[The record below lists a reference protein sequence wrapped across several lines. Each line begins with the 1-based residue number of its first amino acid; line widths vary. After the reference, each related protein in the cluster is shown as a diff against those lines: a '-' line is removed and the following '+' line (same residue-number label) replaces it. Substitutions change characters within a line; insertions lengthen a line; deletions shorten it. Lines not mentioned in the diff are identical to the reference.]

1 MNSPSILIVDDEPNN
16 FAVIAAQL
24 SEFNYEIH
32 YASSGQDALTHLDIY
47 NPDLILLDVMMP
59 GINGIQVCQQIKAM
73 PKWQAVPIVMVT
85 ALSSKADL
93 AKCLDAGADDF
104 ISKPVNSEELR
115 ARVKSML
122 RIKKQF
128 DKIQSLSLIQE
139 NTIDTLKISLGA
151 LRGNLASN
159 LSHELNPPLYGI
171 IAITAS
177 IEVIKDY
184 LQDMEIAPAL
194 EMLDLVEQS
203 ACRIEMLTKRL
214 LVYFELETFVSKQYP
229 VKPMRTKFS
238 STTLRSQAQ
247 SSNRSN
253 DLVFSLEDAEILLS
267 EQYLSTLLYELVDNA
282 LKFSSSGTSIT
293 VSSQIEGDMLKLSV
307 LDLGR
312 GMTEEQIAKIDA
324 FIQFERETY
333 EQQGT
338 GLGLTISRKIA
349 ELTGGKFWI
358 TSVYQ
363 HETKVHLTLPIAC
376 SYLKSNNAF

>member
-1 MNSPSILIVDDEPNN
+1 MNAPSILIVDDEPNN
-16 FAVIAAQL
+16 LDVIVAQL
-24 SEFNYEIH
+24 SDCDYQIH
-32 YASSGQDALTHLDIY
+32 YASSGQEALSSLDIY

-59 GINGIQVCQQIKAM
+59 GINGIEVCQQIKAM

-104 ISKPVNSEELR
+104 ISKPVKSEELR

-238 STTLRSQAQ
+238 STAIETTLRSQAQ

-363 HETKVHLTLPIAC
+363 HETKVHLTLPLAR
-376 SYLKSNNAF
+376 S

>member
-1 MNSPSILIVDDEPNN
+1 MNAPSILIVDDEPNN
-16 FAVIAAQL
+16 LDVIVAQL
-24 SEFNYEIH
+24 SDCDYQIH
-32 YASSGQDALTHLDIY
+32 YASSGQEALSSLDIY

-59 GINGIQVCQQIKAM
+59 GINGIEVCRQIKAM

-85 ALSSKADL
+85 ALSSKSDL
-93 AKCLDAGADDF
+93 AKCLGAGADDF
-104 ISKPVNSEELR
+104 ISKPVNPEELR

-128 DKIQSLSLIQE
+128 DKIQSLTQIQE

-214 LVYFELETFVSKQYP
+214 LVYFELEAFVSKQHP
-229 VKPMRTKFS
+229 VNPMRTKFS
-238 STTLRSQAQ
+238 STAIETTLRSQAE

-282 LKFSSSGTSIT
+282 LKFSPLGTPIT

-338 GLGLTISRKIA
+338 GLGLTICRKIA

-358 TSVYQ
+358 ASVYQ
-363 HETKVHLTLPIAC
+363 QETKVHVTLPLAR
-376 SYLKSNNAF
+376 S

>member
-1 MNSPSILIVDDEPNN
+1 MNAPSILIVDDEPNN
-16 FAVIAAQL
+16 FDVIAAQL
-24 SEFNYEIH
+24 SDCDYQIH
-32 YASSGQDALTHLDIY
+32 YAFSGQEALSSLDIY

-59 GINGIQVCQQIKAM
+59 GINGIEVCQQIKAM

-85 ALSSKADL
+85 ALSSKSDL
-93 AKCLDAGADDF
+93 AKCLGAGADDF
-104 ISKPVNSEELR
+104 ISKPVNPEELR

-128 DKIQSLSLIQE
+128 DKIQSLTQIQE

-159 LSHELNPPLYGI
+159 LSHELNTPLYGI
-171 IAITAS
+171 IAP
-177 IEVIKDY
+177 IELIKDF
-184 LQDMEIAPAL
+184 LKDMEEIAPAL

-214 LVYFELETFVSKQYP
+214 LVYFELEAFVSKQYP

-238 STTLRSQAQ
+238 STAIETTLRSQAQ

-307 LDLGR
+307 MDLGR

-338 GLGLTISRKIA
+338 GLGLIISRKIA
-349 ELTGGKFWI
+349 ELTGGQFWI
-358 TSVYQ
+358 ESVYQ
-363 HETKVHLTLPIAC
+363 HETKVHLTLPIAR
-376 SYLKSNNAF
+376 S

>member
-1 MNSPSILIVDDEPNN
+1 
-16 FAVIAAQL
+16 VIAAQL
-24 SEFNYEIH
+24 SDCDYLMD
-32 YASSGQDALTHLDIY
+32 YASSGQEALSSLDIY

-59 GINGIQVCQQIKAM
+59 GINGIEVCRQIKAM

-85 ALSSKADL
+85 ALSSKSDL
-93 AKCLDAGADDF
+93 AKCLGAGADDF
-104 ISKPVNSEELR
+104 ISKPVNPEELR

-128 DKIQSLSLIQE
+128 DKIQSLTQIQE

-214 LVYFELETFVSKQYP
+214 LVYFELEAFVSKQHP
-229 VKPMRTKFS
+229 VNPMRTKFS
-238 STTLRSQAQ
+238 STAIETTLRSQAE

-338 GLGLTISRKIA
+338 GLGLTICRKIA

-358 TSVYQ
+358 ASVYQ
-363 HETKVHLTLPIAC
+363 QETKVHVTLPLAR
-376 SYLKSNNAF
+376 S

>member
-1 MNSPSILIVDDEPNN
+1 MNAPSILIVDDEPNN
-16 FAVIAAQL
+16 LDVIVAQL
-24 SEFNYEIH
+24 SDCDYQID
-32 YASSGQDALTHLDIY
+32 YASSGQEALSSLDIY

-59 GINGIQVCQQIKAM
+59 GINGIEVCQQIKAM

-85 ALSSKADL
+85 ALSSKSDL
-93 AKCLDAGADDF
+93 AQCLGAGADDF

-128 DKIQSLSLIQE
+128 DKIQSLTQIQE

-203 ACRIEMLTKRL
+203 ASRIEILTKRL
-214 LVYFELETFVSKQYP
+214 LVYFELEAFVSKQHP
-229 VKPMRTKFS
+229 VNPMRTKFS
-238 STTLRSQAQ
+238 STAIETTLRSQAQ
-247 SSNRSN
+247 SANRSN

-282 LKFSSSGTSIT
+282 LKFSPLGTSIT

-338 GLGLTISRKIA
+338 GLGLTICRKIA
-349 ELTGGKFWI
+349 ELTGGQFWI

-363 HETKVHLTLPIAC
+363 QETTVHLTLPIAR
-376 SYLKSNNAF
+376 S

>member
-1 MNSPSILIVDDEPNN
+1 MNAPSILIVDDEPSN
-16 FAVIAAQL
+16 FDVIAAQL
-24 SEFNYEIH
+24 SDCDYLMD
-32 YASSGQDALTHLDIY
+32 YASSGQEALSSLDIY

-59 GINGIQVCQQIKAM
+59 GINGIEVCQQIKAM

-85 ALSSKADL
+85 ALSSKSDL
-93 AKCLDAGADDF
+93 AQCLGAGADDF

-128 DKIQSLSLIQE
+128 DKIQSLTQIQE

-203 ACRIEMLTKRL
+203 ASRIEILTKRL
-214 LVYFELETFVSKQYP
+214 LVYFELEAFVSKQHP

-238 STTLRSQAQ
+238 STVIETTLRSQAQ
-247 SSNRSN
+247 SANRSN

-282 LKFSSSGTSIT
+282 LKFSPLGTSIT

-338 GLGLTISRKIA
+338 GLGLTICRKIA
-349 ELTGGKFWI
+349 ELTGGQFWI

-363 HETKVHLTLPIAC
+363 QETTVHLTLPIAR
-376 SYLKSNNAF
+376 S

>member
-1 MNSPSILIVDDEPNN
+1 MNAPSILIVDDEPNN
-16 FAVIAAQL
+16 LDVIVAQL
-24 SEFNYEIH
+24 SDCDYQIH
-32 YASSGQDALTHLDIY
+32 YASSGQEALSSLDIY

-59 GINGIQVCQQIKAM
+59 GINGIEVCQQIKAM

-139 NTIDTLKISLGA
+139 NTIDTLKTSLGEM
-151 LRGNLASN
+151 RGNLASN
-159 LSHELNPPLYGI
+159 LSHELNTPLYGI
-171 IAITAS
+171 IAP
-177 IEVIKDY
+177 IELIKDF
-184 LQDMEIAPAL
+184 LKDMEETAPAL

-214 LVYFELETFVSKQYP
+214 LVYFELEAFVSKQYP

-238 STTLRSQAQ
+238 STAIETTLRSQAE

-358 TSVYQ
+358 ASVYQ
-363 HETKVHLTLPIAC
+363 HETKVHLTLPLAR
-376 SYLKSNNAF
+376 S

>member
-1 MNSPSILIVDDEPNN
+1 MNAPSILIVDDEPSN
-16 FAVIAAQL
+16 FDVIAAQL
-24 SEFNYEIH
+24 SDCDYLMD
-32 YASSGQDALTHLDIY
+32 YASSGQEALSSLDIY

-59 GINGIQVCQQIKAM
+59 GINGIEVCQQIKAM

-85 ALSSKADL
+85 ALSSKSDL

-238 STTLRSQAQ
+238 STAIETTLRSQAQ

-363 HETKVHLTLPIAC
+363 HETKVHLTLPLAR
-376 SYLKSNNAF
+376 S

>member
-1 MNSPSILIVDDEPNN
+1 MNAPSILIVDDEPNN
-16 FAVIAAQL
+16 FDVIAAQL
-24 SEFNYEIH
+24 SDCDYQIH
-32 YASSGQDALTHLDIY
+32 YAFSGQEALSSLDIY

-59 GINGIQVCQQIKAM
+59 GINGIQVCQHIKAM

-85 ALSSKADL
+85 ALSSKSDL
-93 AKCLDAGADDF
+93 AQCLGAGADDF
-104 ISKPVNSEELR
+104 ISKPVNPEELR

-128 DKIQSLSLIQE
+128 DKIQSLTQIQE

-159 LSHELNPPLYGI
+159 LSHELNTPLYGI
-171 IAITAS
+171 IAP
-177 IEVIKDY
+177 IELIKDF
-184 LQDMEIAPAL
+184 LKDMEEIAPAL

-214 LVYFELETFVSKQYP
+214 LVYFELEAFVSKQYP

-238 STTLRSQAQ
+238 STVIETTLRSQAQ
-247 SSNRSN
+247 SANRSN

-282 LKFSSSGTSIT
+282 LKFSPLGTSIT

-338 GLGLTISRKIA
+338 GLGLIISRKIA
-349 ELTGGKFWI
+349 ELTGGQFWI
-358 TSVYQ
+358 ESVYQ
-363 HETKVHLTLPIAC
+363 HETKVHLTLPLVC
-376 SYLKSNNAF
+376 S

>member
-1 MNSPSILIVDDEPNN
+1 MNAPSILIVDDEPSN
-16 FAVIAAQL
+16 FDVIAAQL
-24 SEFNYEIH
+24 SDCDYLMD
-32 YASSGQDALTHLDIY
+32 YASSGQEALSSLDIY

-59 GINGIQVCQQIKAM
+59 GINGIEVCQQIKAM

-104 ISKPVNSEELR
+104 ISKPVNPEELR

-128 DKIQSLSLIQE
+128 DKIQSLSQIQE

-159 LSHELNPPLYGI
+159 LSHELNTPLYGI
-171 IAITAS
+171 IAP
-177 IEVIKDY
+177 IELIKDF
-184 LQDMEIAPAL
+184 LKDMEEIAPAL

-238 STTLRSQAQ
+238 STAIETTLRSQAQ

-363 HETKVHLTLPIAC
+363 HETKVHLTLPLAR
-376 SYLKSNNAF
+376 S

>member
-1 MNSPSILIVDDEPNN
+1 MNAPSILIVDDEPSN
-16 FAVIAAQL
+16 FDVIAAQL
-24 SEFNYEIH
+24 SDCDYLMD
-32 YASSGQDALTHLDIY
+32 YASSGQEALSSLDIY

-59 GINGIQVCQQIKAM
+59 GINGIEVCQQIKAM

-85 ALSSKADL
+85 ALSSKSDL
-93 AKCLDAGADDF
+93 AQCLGAGADDF

-128 DKIQSLSLIQE
+128 DKIQSLTQIQE

-203 ACRIEMLTKRL
+203 ASRIEILTKRL
-214 LVYFELETFVSKQYP
+214 LVYFELEAFVSKQHP
-229 VKPMRTKFS
+229 VNPMRTKFS
-238 STTLRSQAQ
+238 STAIETTLRSQAQ
-247 SSNRSN
+247 SANRSN

-282 LKFSSSGTSIT
+282 LKFSPLGTSIT

-338 GLGLTISRKIA
+338 GLGLTICRKIA
-349 ELTGGKFWI
+349 ELTGGQFWI

-363 HETKVHLTLPIAC
+363 QETTVHLTLPIAR
-376 SYLKSNNAF
+376 S

>member
-1 MNSPSILIVDDEPNN
+1 MNAPSILIVDDEPNN
-16 FAVIAAQL
+16 LDVIVAQL
-24 SEFNYEIH
+24 SDCDYQIH
-32 YASSGQDALTHLDIY
+32 YASSGQEALSSLDIY

-59 GINGIQVCQQIKAM
+59 GINGIEVCQQIKAM

-104 ISKPVNSEELR
+104 ISKPVNPEELR

-128 DKIQSLSLIQE
+128 DKIQSLSQIQE

-159 LSHELNPPLYGI
+159 LSHELNTPLYGI
-171 IAITAS
+171 IAP
-177 IEVIKDY
+177 IELIKDF
-184 LQDMEIAPAL
+184 LKDMEEIAPAL

-238 STTLRSQAQ
+238 STAIETTLRSQAQ

-363 HETKVHLTLPIAC
+363 HETKVHLTLPLAR
-376 SYLKSNNAF
+376 S

>member
-1 MNSPSILIVDDEPNN
+1 MNAPSILIVDDEPNN
-16 FAVIAAQL
+16 FDVIAAQL
-24 SEFNYEIH
+24 SDCDYLIH
-32 YASSGQDALTHLDIY
+32 YAFSGQQALSSLDIY

-73 PKWQAVPIVMVT
+73 PKWEAVPIVMVT

-104 ISKPVNSEELR
+104 ISKPVNPEELR

-128 DKIQSLSLIQE
+128 DKIQSLSQIQE

-159 LSHELNPPLYGI
+159 LSHELNTPLYGI
-171 IAITAS
+171 IAP
-177 IEVIKDY
+177 IELIKDF
-184 LQDMEIAPAL
+184 LKDMEEIAPAL

-214 LVYFELETFVSKQYP
+214 LVYFELEAFVSKQHL
-229 VKPMRTKFS
+229 VKLMRTKFS
-238 STTLRSQAQ
+238 STAIETTLRSQAQ

-253 DLVFSLEDAEILLS
+253 DLVFSLEDAEIALS

-282 LKFSSSGTSIT
+282 LKFSTSGTSIT
-293 VSSQIEGDMLKLSV
+293 VSSQIEGDILKLSV

-338 GLGLTISRKIA
+338 GLGLTICRKIA
-349 ELTGGKFWI
+349 ELIGGQFWI

-363 HETKVHLTLPIAC
+363 HETKVHLTLPLAR
-376 SYLKSNNAF
+376 S

>member
-1 MNSPSILIVDDEPNN
+1 MNAPSILIVDDEPSN
-16 FAVIAAQL
+16 FDVIAAQL
-24 SEFNYEIH
+24 SDCDYLMD
-32 YASSGQDALTHLDIY
+32 YASSGQEALSSLDIY

-59 GINGIQVCQQIKAM
+59 GINGIEVCQQIKAM
-73 PKWQAVPIVMVT
+73 PKWEAVPIVMVT

-93 AKCLDAGADDF
+93 AQCLGAGADDF
-104 ISKPVNSEELR
+104 ISKPVNPEELR

-128 DKIQSLSLIQE
+128 DKIQSLSQIQE
-139 NTIDTLKISLGA
+139 NTIDTLRISLGA

-203 ACRIEMLTKRL
+203 ASRIEILTKRL
-214 LVYFELETFVSKQYP
+214 LVYFELEAFVSKQHP
-229 VKPMRTKFS
+229 VNPMRTKFS
-238 STTLRSQAQ
+238 STAIETTLRSQAQ

-253 DLVFSLEDAEILLS
+253 DLVFSLEDAEIMLS

-282 LKFSSSGTSIT
+282 LKFSTSGTSIT

-338 GLGLTISRKIA
+338 GLGLTICRKIA
-349 ELTGGKFWI
+349 ELTGGQFWI

-363 HETKVHLTLPIAC
+363 QETKVHLTLPIAR
-376 SYLKSNNAF
+376 S

>member
-1 MNSPSILIVDDEPNN
+1 MNAPSILIVDDEPSN
-16 FAVIAAQL
+16 FDVIAAQL
-24 SEFNYEIH
+24 SDCDYLMD
-32 YASSGQDALTHLDIY
+32 YASSGQEALSSLDIY

-59 GINGIQVCQQIKAM
+59 GINGIEVCQQIKAM

-238 STTLRSQAQ
+238 STAIETTLRSQAQ

-293 VSSQIEGDMLKLSV
+293 VSSQIEEDMLKLSV

-363 HETKVHLTLPIAC
+363 HETKVHLTLPLAR
-376 SYLKSNNAF
+376 S

>member
-1 MNSPSILIVDDEPNN
+1 MNAPSILIVDDEPNN

-24 SEFNYEIH
+24 SDCDYQIH
-32 YASSGQDALTHLDIY
+32 YASSGQQALSSLDIY

-73 PKWQAVPIVMVT
+73 PKWQAIPIVMVT
-85 ALSSKADL
+85 ALSSKSDL

-104 ISKPVNSEELR
+104 ISKPVNPEELR
-115 ARVKSML
+115 ARIKSML

-128 DKIQSLSLIQE
+128 DKIQSLTQIQE

-159 LSHELNPPLYGI
+159 LSHELNTPLYGI
-171 IAITAS
+171 IAP
-177 IEVIKDY
+177 IELIKDF
-184 LQDMEIAPAL
+184 LKDMKIAPAL
-194 EMLDLVEQS
+194 EMLDIVDQS

-214 LVYFELETFVSKQYP
+214 LVYFELEAFVSKQHP

-238 STTLRSQAQ
+238 STAIETTLRSQAQ

-253 DLVFSLEDAEILLS
+253 DLVFSLEDAEIALS

-312 GMTEEQIAKIDA
+312 GMTQEQIAKIDA

-349 ELTGGKFWI
+349 ELTGGQFWI

-363 HETKVHLTLPIAC
+363 HETTVHLTLPIARG
-376 SYLKSNNAF
+376 

>member
-1 MNSPSILIVDDEPNN
+1 MNAPSILIVDDEPNN
-16 FAVIAAQL
+16 FDVIAAQL
-24 SEFNYEIH
+24 SDCDYQIH
-32 YASSGQDALTHLDIY
+32 YASSGQEALSSLDIY

-59 GINGIQVCQQIKAM
+59 GINGIEVCQQIKAM

-85 ALSSKADL
+85 ALSSKSDL
-93 AKCLDAGADDF
+93 AQCLGAGADDF

-128 DKIQSLSLIQE
+128 DKIQSLTQIQE

-203 ACRIEMLTKRL
+203 ASRIEILTKRL
-214 LVYFELETFVSKQYP
+214 LVYFELEAFVSKQHP
-229 VKPMRTKFS
+229 VNPMRTKFS
-238 STTLRSQAQ
+238 STAIETTLRSQAQ
-247 SSNRSN
+247 SANRSN

-282 LKFSSSGTSIT
+282 LKFSPLGTSIT

-338 GLGLTISRKIA
+338 GLGLTICRKIA
-349 ELTGGKFWI
+349 ELTGGQFWI

-363 HETKVHLTLPIAC
+363 QETTVHLTLPIAR
-376 SYLKSNNAF
+376 S

>member
-1 MNSPSILIVDDEPNN
+1 MNAPSILIVDDEPNN
-16 FAVIAAQL
+16 LDVIVAQL
-24 SEFNYEIH
+24 SDCDYQIH
-32 YASSGQDALTHLDIY
+32 YASSGQEALSSLDIY

-59 GINGIQVCQQIKAM
+59 GINGIQACQQIKAM

-85 ALSSKADL
+85 ALSSKSDL
-93 AKCLDAGADDF
+93 VKCLGAGADDF
-104 ISKPVNSEELR
+104 ISKPVNPEELR

-122 RIKKQF
+122 RIRKQF
-128 DKIQSLSLIQE
+128 DKIQSLTQIQE
-139 NTIDTLKISLGA
+139 NTIATLKISLGA

-159 LSHELNPPLYGI
+159 LSHELNTPLNGI
-171 IAITAS
+171 IAP
-177 IEVIKDY
+177 IELIKDY
-184 LQDMEIAPAL
+184 LKDMEIAPAL

-203 ACRIEMLTKRL
+203 ASRIEMLTKRL
-214 LVYFELETFVSKQYP
+214 LVYFELEAFLSKQHL
-229 VKPMRTKFS
+229 VKPMRTNFS
-238 STTLRSQAQ
+238 STAIETTLRSQAQ
-247 SSNRSN
+247 NSNRSN
-253 DLVFSLEDAEILLS
+253 DLVFSLEDAEIMLS

-312 GMTEEQIAKIDA
+312 GMTEAQIAKIDA

-349 ELTGGKFWI
+349 ELTGGQFWI

-363 HETKVHLTLPIAC
+363 QETKVHVTLPLAR
-376 SYLKSNNAF
+376 S

>member
-1 MNSPSILIVDDEPNN
+1 MNAPSILIVDDEPSN
-16 FAVIAAQL
+16 FDVIAAQL
-24 SEFNYEIH
+24 SDCDYLMD
-32 YASSGQDALTHLDIY
+32 YASSGQEALSSLDIY

-59 GINGIQVCQQIKAM
+59 GINGIEVCQQIKAM
-73 PKWQAVPIVMVT
+73 PKWKAVPIVMVT
-85 ALSSKADL
+85 ALSSKSDL
-93 AKCLDAGADDF
+93 AQCLGAGADDF

-128 DKIQSLSLIQE
+128 DKIQSLTQIQE

-159 LSHELNPPLYGI
+159 LSHELNTPLYGI
-171 IAITAS
+171 IAP
-177 IEVIKDY
+177 IELIKDF
-184 LQDMEIAPAL
+184 LKDMEEIAPAL

-214 LVYFELETFVSKQYP
+214 LVYFELEAFVSKQYP

-238 STTLRSQAQ
+238 STVIETTLRSQAQ
-247 SSNRSN
+247 SANRSN

-282 LKFSSSGTSIT
+282 LKFSPLGTSIT

-338 GLGLTISRKIA
+338 GLGLSISRKIA

-363 HETKVHLTLPIAC
+363 HETKVHLTLPIAR
-376 SYLKSNNAF
+376 S

>member
-1 MNSPSILIVDDEPNN
+1 MNAPSILIVDDEPSN
-16 FAVIAAQL
+16 FDVIAAQL
-24 SEFNYEIH
+24 SDCDYLID
-32 YASSGQDALTHLDIY
+32 YASSGQEALSSLDIY

-59 GINGIQVCQQIKAM
+59 GINGIEVCQQIKAM

-238 STTLRSQAQ
+238 STVIETTLRSQAE

-358 TSVYQ
+358 ASVYQ
-363 HETKVHLTLPIAC
+363 QETKVHVTLPLAR
-376 SYLKSNNAF
+376 S

>member
-1 MNSPSILIVDDEPNN
+1 MNAPSILIVDDEPSN
-16 FAVIAAQL
+16 FDVIAAQL
-24 SEFNYEIH
+24 SDCDYLMD
-32 YASSGQDALTHLDIY
+32 YASSGQEALSSLDIY

-59 GINGIQVCQQIKAM
+59 GINGIEVCQQIKAM
-73 PKWQAVPIVMVT
+73 PKWEAVPIVMVT

-93 AKCLDAGADDF
+93 AQCLGAGADDF
-104 ISKPVNSEELR
+104 ISKPVNPEELR

-128 DKIQSLSLIQE
+128 DKIQSLSQIQE
-139 NTIDTLKISLGA
+139 NTIDTLRISLGA

-203 ACRIEMLTKRL
+203 ASRIEILTKRL
-214 LVYFELETFVSKQYP
+214 LVYFELEAFVSKQHP
-229 VKPMRTKFS
+229 VNPMRTKFS
-238 STTLRSQAQ
+238 STAIETTLRSQAQ

-253 DLVFSLEDAEILLS
+253 DLVFSLEDAEIMLS

-282 LKFSSSGTSIT
+282 LKFSTSGTSIT
-293 VSSQIEGDMLKLSV
+293 VSSQIEGDILKLSV

-338 GLGLTISRKIA
+338 GLGLTICRKIA
-349 ELTGGKFWI
+349 ELIGGQFWI

-363 HETKVHLTLPIAC
+363 HETKVHLTLPLAR
-376 SYLKSNNAF
+376 S

>member
-1 MNSPSILIVDDEPNN
+1 MNAPSILIVDDEPSN
-16 FAVIAAQL
+16 FDVIAAQL
-24 SEFNYEIH
+24 SDCDYLID
-32 YASSGQDALTHLDIY
+32 YASSGQEALSSLDIY

-59 GINGIQVCQQIKAM
+59 GINGIEVCQQIKAM

-85 ALSSKADL
+85 ALSSKSDL
-93 AKCLDAGADDF
+93 ARCLGAGADDF
-104 ISKPVNSEELR
+104 ISKPVNPEELR

-128 DKIQSLSLIQE
+128 DKIQSLTQIQE

-159 LSHELNPPLYGI
+159 LSHELNTPLYGI
-171 IAITAS
+171 IAP
-177 IEVIKDY
+177 IELIKDF
-184 LQDMEIAPAL
+184 LKDMEEIAPAL

-214 LVYFELETFVSKQYP
+214 LVYFELEAFVSKQYP

-238 STTLRSQAQ
+238 STVIETTLRSQAQ
-247 SSNRSN
+247 SANRSN

-312 GMTEEQIAKIDA
+312 GMTEAQIAKIDA

-338 GLGLTISRKIA
+338 GLGLSISRKIA
-349 ELTGGKFWI
+349 ELTGGQFWI

-363 HETKVHLTLPIAC
+363 QETTVHLTLPIAR
-376 SYLKSNNAF
+376 S

>member
-1 MNSPSILIVDDEPNN
+1 MNAPSILIVDDEPNN

-24 SEFNYEIH
+24 SDCDYQIH
-32 YASSGQDALTHLDIY
+32 YASSGQQALSSLDIY

-59 GINGIQVCQQIKAM
+59 GINGIEVCQQIKAM
-73 PKWQAVPIVMVT
+73 PKWQAIPIVMVT
-85 ALSSKADL
+85 ALSSKSDL

-104 ISKPVNSEELR
+104 ISKPVNPEELR
-115 ARVKSML
+115 ARIKSML

-128 DKIQSLSLIQE
+128 DKIQSLTQIQE

-159 LSHELNPPLYGI
+159 LSHELNTPLYGI
-171 IAITAS
+171 IAP
-177 IEVIKDY
+177 IELIKDF
-184 LQDMEIAPAL
+184 LKDMKIAPAL
-194 EMLDLVEQS
+194 EMLDIVDQS

-214 LVYFELETFVSKQYP
+214 LVYFELEAFVNKQHP

-238 STTLRSQAQ
+238 STAIETTLRSQAQ

-253 DLVFSLEDAEILLS
+253 DLVFSLEDAEIALS

-349 ELTGGKFWI
+349 ELTGGQFWI

-363 HETKVHLTLPIAC
+363 HETTVHLTLPIVR
-376 SYLKSNNAF
+376 S

>member
-1 MNSPSILIVDDEPNN
+1 MNAPSILIVDDEPNN
-16 FAVIAAQL
+16 LDVIVAQL
-24 SEFNYEIH
+24 SDCDYQIH
-32 YASSGQDALTHLDIY
+32 YASSGQEALSSLDIY

-59 GINGIQVCQQIKAM
+59 GINGIEVCQQIKAM

-85 ALSSKADL
+85 ALSSKSDL
-93 AKCLDAGADDF
+93 ARCLGAGADDF
-104 ISKPVNSEELR
+104 ISKPVNPEELR

-128 DKIQSLSLIQE
+128 DKIQSLTQIQE

-159 LSHELNPPLYGI
+159 LSHELNTPLYGI
-171 IAITAS
+171 IAP
-177 IEVIKDY
+177 IELIKDF
-184 LQDMEIAPAL
+184 LKDMEEIAPAL

-214 LVYFELETFVSKQYP
+214 LVYFELEAFVSKQYP

-238 STTLRSQAQ
+238 STVIETTLRSQAQ

-253 DLVFSLEDAEILLS
+253 DLVFSLEDAEIMLS

-282 LKFSSSGTSIT
+282 LKFSTSGTSIT

-312 GMTEEQIAKIDA
+312 GMTEAQIAKIDA

-338 GLGLTISRKIA
+338 GLGLIISRKIA
-349 ELTGGKFWI
+349 ELTGGQFWI
-358 TSVYQ
+358 ESVYQ
-363 HETKVHLTLPIAC
+363 HETKVHLTLPLAC
-376 SYLKSNNAF
+376 S

>member
-1 MNSPSILIVDDEPNN
+1 MNAPSILIVDDEPSN
-16 FAVIAAQL
+16 FDVIAAQL
-24 SEFNYEIH
+24 SDCDYQIH
-32 YASSGQDALTHLDIY
+32 YASSGQEALSSLDIY
-47 NPDLILLDVMMP
+47 NPDLILLYVMMP
-59 GINGIQVCQQIKAM
+59 GINGIEVCQQIKAM

-128 DKIQSLSLIQE
+128 DKIQSLSQIQE

-203 ACRIEMLTKRL
+203 ACSIEMLTKRL

-238 STTLRSQAQ
+238 STAIETTLRSQAQ
-247 SSNRSN
+247 NSNRSN

-363 HETKVHLTLPIAC
+363 HETKVHVTLPLAR
-376 SYLKSNNAF
+376 S

>member
-1 MNSPSILIVDDEPNN
+1 MNAPSILIVDDEPNN
-16 FAVIAAQL
+16 LDVIVAQL
-24 SEFNYEIH
+24 SDCDYQIH
-32 YASSGQDALTHLDIY
+32 YASSGQEALSSLDIY

-59 GINGIQVCQQIKAM
+59 GINGIEVCQQIKAM

-85 ALSSKADL
+85 ALSSKSDL

-104 ISKPVNSEELR
+104 ISKPVNPEELR

-128 DKIQSLSLIQE
+128 DKIQSLSQIQE

-159 LSHELNPPLYGI
+159 LSHELNTPLYGI
-171 IAITAS
+171 IAP
-177 IEVIKDY
+177 IELIKDF
-184 LQDMEIAPAL
+184 LKDMEEIAPAL

-238 STTLRSQAQ
+238 STAIETTLRSQAQ
-247 SSNRSN
+247 NSNRSN

-363 HETKVHLTLPIAC
+363 HETKVHLTLPLAR
-376 SYLKSNNAF
+376 S

>member
-1 MNSPSILIVDDEPNN
+1 MNAPSILIVDDEPSN
-16 FAVIAAQL
+16 FDVIAAQL
-24 SEFNYEIH
+24 SDCDYQIH
-32 YASSGQDALTHLDIY
+32 YAFSGQEALSSLDIY

-59 GINGIQVCQQIKAM
+59 GINGIEVCQQIKAM

-85 ALSSKADL
+85 ALSSKSDL
-93 AKCLDAGADDF
+93 AQCLGAGADDF

-128 DKIQSLSLIQE
+128 DKIQSLTQIQE

-203 ACRIEMLTKRL
+203 ASRIEILTKRL
-214 LVYFELETFVSKQYP
+214 LVYFELEAFVSKQHP
-229 VKPMRTKFS
+229 VNPMRTKFS
-238 STTLRSQAQ
+238 STAIETTLRSQAQ
-247 SSNRSN
+247 SANRSN

-282 LKFSSSGTSIT
+282 LKFSPLGTSIT

-338 GLGLTISRKIA
+338 GLGLTICRKIA
-349 ELTGGKFWI
+349 ELTGGQFWI

-363 HETKVHLTLPIAC
+363 QETTVHLTLPIAR
-376 SYLKSNNAF
+376 S

>member
-1 MNSPSILIVDDEPNN
+1 MNAPSILIVDDEPNN
-16 FAVIAAQL
+16 FDVIAAQL
-24 SEFNYEIH
+24 SDCDYLMD
-32 YASSGQDALTHLDIY
+32 YASSGQEALSSLDIY

-59 GINGIQVCQQIKAM
+59 GINGIEVCQQIKAM

-85 ALSSKADL
+85 ALSSKSDL
-93 AKCLDAGADDF
+93 AKCLGAGADDF
-104 ISKPVNSEELR
+104 ISKPVNPEELR

-128 DKIQSLSLIQE
+128 DKIQSLTQIQE

-159 LSHELNPPLYGI
+159 LSHELNTPLYGI
-171 IAITAS
+171 IAP
-177 IEVIKDY
+177 IELIKDF
-184 LQDMEIAPAL
+184 LKDMEEIAPAL

-214 LVYFELETFVSKQYP
+214 LVYFELEAFVSKQYP

-238 STTLRSQAQ
+238 STAIETTLRSQAQ

-338 GLGLTISRKIA
+338 GLGLTICRKIA

-358 TSVYQ
+358 ASVYQ
-363 HETKVHLTLPIAC
+363 QETKVHVTLPLAR
-376 SYLKSNNAF
+376 S